1 MPKSDV
7 IDLCRRYTGETWAGA
22 KERIARLPEGSP
34 LIPSARSDQA
44 FFEGQ
49 VLRALL
55 EYPTTYTTR
64 PLRIVRVIPDE
75 RRPVIRFAADSDP
88 DGLAELIAW
97 GLFSSGGKDDLRGIS
112 GLRVLGAGHGRL
124 DVGLHGTAASLRLEG
139 VPDRAWSQAEEI
151 RHLTAAEHGESSPC
165 RYAGLTPG
173 ERAFAHE
180 HRWFEEAWR
189 ETAALGSALLRR
201 LPMLRS
207 TANWLDMAGFTKHTN
222 TYGFR
227 LTFARARWT
236 DHDVIIEHLTHPLC
250 GIAVKEDMRTC
261 TCSNGERGCRIW
273 FDGPERA
280 PGRLD
285 LQMTDVGDDC
295 KIAEFNQALAF
306 TGSPSDEITQVTGNL
321 PGMTAECTPNCHRH
335 HNTVAYL
342 RRVTASRREELNR
355 LRRRTV

>member
-22 KERIARLPEGSP
+22 KERIDRLPQGSP
-34 LIPSARSDQA
+34 LIPSAQGAQA
-44 FFEGQ
+44 FLEGQ

-97 GLFSSGGKDDLRGIS
+97 GLFSSGGEDDLRGIS
-112 GLRVLGAGHGRL
+112 GLRLLGAGHGRL
-124 DVGLHGTAASLRLEG
+124 DVGLHGTTASLRLEG
-139 VPDRAWSQAEEI
+139 VPDRAWNRAEEI
-151 RHLTAAEHGESSPC
+151 RHLTAAEHGESSPF
-165 RYAGLTPG
+165 RYPGLTPG
-173 ERAFAHE
+173 ERVFAHK
-180 HRWFEEAWR
+180 HRWFEEAGR
-189 ETAALGSALLRR
+189 ETATLGSALLRR
-201 LPMLRS
+201 LPMFRS
-207 TANWLDMAGFTKHTN
+207 AANWLDMAGCTKHTD

-261 TCSNGERGCRIW
+261 TCAYGQRGCRIW
-273 FDGPERA
+273 FDGPEGA

-285 LQMTDVGDDC
+285 LQTTDVGDDC
-295 KIAEFNQALAF
+295 EIAEYNQALAF

-321 PGMTAECTPNCHRH
+321 PGMTAECTPNCHRRH
-335 HNTVAYL
+335 DTVAHL
-342 RRVTASRREELNR
+342 RRVAARRQEELDR